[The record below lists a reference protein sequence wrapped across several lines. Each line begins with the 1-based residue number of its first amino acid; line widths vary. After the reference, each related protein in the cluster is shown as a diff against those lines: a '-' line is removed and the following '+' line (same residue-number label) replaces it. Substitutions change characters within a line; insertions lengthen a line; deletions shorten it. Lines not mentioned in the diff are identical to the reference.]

1 MQTIQDLQDKLFF
14 ECKNILDSVSK
25 ISSHDELLRKH
36 DLITE
41 LNDRMNV
48 LKYLDKNKNSFSAPV
63 VAEAPIS
70 LPEKDEF
77 LDEKPENSFEEE
89 IEEEV
94 IFNNELNE
102 IDPNENL
109 NQENS
114 EELVEEFELVDE
126 YAIDDEEVVV
136 EAIEEKEIPMSIVNE
151 VEEKEVEEEVYA
163 EHVVEQE
170 EEFRE
175 EIDEVLEKSENLHVK
190 ENGIEE
196 KEIEIQE
203 PVLEFLK
210 EEPQEV
216 VEVKGDVEDETT
228 EEFTENQEKKF
239 KLSNI
244 KGMKAVQSLFDE
256 DPLEEMIEEEKKHE
270 AESGNILKSN
280 VSTDF
285 MEAKP
290 RQEFRLDLND
300 KIAFSKVLFDGSQ
313 SDLNDAIRNLN
324 NCKNM
329 EEAKEYLSDLYYAR
343 NWKKSDD
350 VAQRLW
356 TLVENKFH

>member
-14 ECKNILDSVSK
+14 ECKNILDTVSK

-48 LKYLDKNKNSFSAPV
+48 LKYLDKNKSSFTAPV
-63 VAEAPIS
+63 AVETPIS
-70 LPEKDEF
+70 LPEKEEF

-114 EELVEEFELVDE
+114 EELVEEFELVDD

-136 EAIEEKEIPMSIVNE
+136 EATEEKEIPMSIVNE
-151 VEEKEVEEEVYA
+151 VEEKEAEEEVYA

-170 EEFRE
+170 EEFRQ
-175 EIDEVLEKSENLHVK
+175 EIDEVLEKSEDLHEE
-190 ENGIEE
+190 ENDVEE
-196 KEIEIQE
+196 EEVEIQE
-203 PVLEFLK
+203 PVSELLK
-210 EEPQEV
+210 EEPQEIAE
-216 VEVKGDVEDETT
+216 VEESK
-228 EEFTENQEKKF
+228 EEENAIESPESQEKKF

-256 DPLEEMIEEEKKHE
+256 DPLEEMIEEEKKQE
-270 AESGNILKSN
+270 AKSESTLKSG

-313 SDLNDAIRNLN
+313 SELNDAIRNLN
-324 NCKNM
+324 DCKTLD
-329 EEAKEYLSDLYYAR
+329 EAKEYLSDLYYAR
-343 NWKKSDD
+343 NWKKVDD